1 MSTYDYRKMKI
12 IRDEEEDRISR
23 IRLDRWI
30 FGLLLLA
37 ISFIP
42 LLIAGHVKEVVG
54 PFITNVDLISSG
66 IKGDMFTYYKALLL
80 LIIAI
85 LAMALL
91 LVKVMFI
98 DGQIKVTKLNVFLI
112 IFLIA
117 LMLSTLL
124 SPSISIATWGQYNRT
139 DGAIPYLCYITLF
152 FVALNI
158 NYPPKALEYIMYA
171 LYPLIAINFILMTMN
186 FFGKDVMG
194 DPIVTKLMTI
204 FLPEGSTLGE
214 NAVLLGTLNQWNY
227 MSGMFAVM
235 TVMYLAWAIIDKNKI
250 RSMINS
256 LVAVVA
262 FAIMLMSISTSGFV
276 TVIAIMPLLIVLAI
290 KSNHMKQ
297 AAVVFAVFLIV
308 TLPIFHMLA
317 KEDPRVWNES
327 IGFIVKKNPY
337 IKEQLIASATEPYNF
352 SLERRA
358 YAADNQF
365 ELPVLPG
372 RGWSAGSGR
381 IYIWEKTLKLT
392 MERPLFGYGM
402 DTIMYHF
409 PHYNIDARAGMWSE
423 DTIVDKPHNMYI
435 GVLYGT
441 GIIGLIGF
449 MGIVIMTTLT
459 AFKVV
464 WTRKYMT
471 LAVLAIGWLAFLLQ
485 AMFNDSLPGTS
496 GPLWAIAGIMMG
508 LVFAKNESKEKTESF
523 ES

>member
-1 MSTYDYRKMKI
+1 MTSKFNINKNIM
-12 IRDEEEDRISR
+12 RDEAEDAIA
-23 IRLDRWI
+23 RLKIDRWI
-30 FGLLLLA
+30 FILLVLA
-37 ISFIP
+37 VAFVPLVIGGYMRDVISP
-42 LLIAGHVKEVVG
+42 N
-54 PFITNVDLISSG
+54 ITNIELTSSG
-66 IKGDMFTYYKALLL
+66 EKGDMFTYFKSLSMMIIT
-80 LIIAI
+80 LIIISLFMFKI
-85 LAMALL
+85 LFLDYHINKAN
-91 LVKVMFI
+91 
-98 DGQIKVTKLNVFLI
+98 LNLFAGLFLI
-112 IFLIA
+112 SIMI
-117 LMLSTLL
+117 STIL
-124 SPSISIATWGQYNRT
+124 SPSISIALWGQYNRS
-139 DGAIPYLCYITLF
+139 DGAIVYVCYMLLL
-152 FVALNI
+152 FVATNI
-158 NYPPKALEYIMYA
+158 NYPKKAIHFIMYS
-171 LYPLIAINFILMTMN
+171 LYPFIFINSILITMN
-186 FFGKDVMG
+186 FLGHDAMKYEV
-194 DPIVTKLMTI
+194 VQKSVSL
-204 FLPEGSTLGE
+204 FLPSNSVLEDGFQ
-214 NAVLLGTLNQWNY
+214 LLGTLNQWNF

-235 TVMYLAWAIIDKNKI
+235 TVMYLAWAIVDKNKI

-276 TVIAIMPLLIVLAI
+276 TVVAVIPLLIVLAI

-327 IGFIVKKNPY
+327 IGFILKKNPY
-337 IKEQLIASATEPYNF
+337 IKEQPIASATEPYSF

-365 ELPVLPG
+365 ELPVLPE

-441 GIIGLIGF
+441 GIIGFIGF
-449 MGIVIMTTLT
+449 MGIVIMTALT

-464 WTRKYMT
+464 WTKKHKT
-471 LAVLAIGWLAFLLQ
+471 FAVLAIGWLAFLLQ
-485 AMFNDSLPGTS
+485 AMFNDSLPGTA
-496 GPLWAIAGIMMG
+496 GPMWAIAGIMMG
-508 LVFAKNESKEKTESF
+508 LVFTNNESKEKPESF